1 MEERKPRTIDPN
13 GPMAQGLLK
22 MLKNKQLR
30 RQNDPNDVTL
40 EVIDSILFRYEDE
53 VEGWDE
59 LSVSQQTTLK
69 TAIEESNHPENLVPH
84 EDVLKMM
91 DKMLTE

>member
-1 MEERKPRTIDPN
+1 MEERKSRTIDPN

-59 LSVSQQTTLK
+59 LSASQQATLK
-69 TAIEESNHPENLVPH
+69 TAIEESNQPENLVPH
-84 EDVLKMM
+84 EDVLKMV
-91 DKMLTE
+91 DKMLVE